1 MEKRFL
7 SIITG
12 TTLLFSFC
20 SCSLCKNIEGEK
32 IIVNIQERG
41 AEISPQMYGIFF
53 EEINHAGDGGL
64 YAELVQNRS
73 FEDGYLPEGF
83 SVRGNILVPPPVKY
97 HITGEVKQIEDRK
110 MRWDSNPIRGWSLQ
124 VKDTT
129 TASIRIIDENPFF
142 ETAPH
147 SLEVSISDASEE
159 IALVNSGFWGM
170 GIEDKGKYFLRTIIR
185 VSLEYKGMVE
195 ARLISES
202 GEILAACPI
211 ATAEPGKW
219 NDVQNTIIST
229 GKDAKAKLAIV
240 FNSTGKV
247 WLDYVSLFPE
257 NTYKGRKNGLR
268 KDIAEKIADLKPAFV
283 RWPGGTIVGGITLDT
298 RMNWKKMLGD
308 PASRPGE
315 IVTWGYRCS
324 YGLGYYEMLQYCED
338 LGADFMY
345 VCNVGLG
352 DQYRMGDACP
362 EDSIQFYIDDCL
374 NAIEYAIGDK
384 STTWGAR
391 RASDGHPE
399 PFSLKYV
406 EVGNEHWGDEYKHR
420 FALFRDA
427 IKERY
432 PQLVIIY
439 NAQEFRSDIVEP
451 TTTDYI
457 DPHFYDSPKGFY
469 NKNNYF
475 DNHPRGNYL
484 IYVGEY
490 ACNSGVGSGNME
502 GALSEAAFIDG
513 MERNS
518 DLVTMTSF
526 APLLENANDR
536 RWPVNLIRFNSE
548 KVIGRSSYYVQK
560 MVSSNRPT
568 YNVWNSL
575 SSEKRDSLS
584 LHFMSSGIDESTGEV
599 VLKFVNGYDEP
610 YTATFE
616 LKGVSEVKRKGQ
628 VITLSAINGKEENSF
643 EEPEKIYPQESSF
656 SKFDKSFT
664 YEFAPFS
671 YTILRMRI
679 KK

>member
-1 MEKRFL
+1 MKKRFL
-7 SIITG
+7 SIVIG
-12 TTLLFSFC
+12 AILLLSLSSF
-20 SCSLCKNIEGEK
+20 NFHENVEGER
-32 IIVNIQERG
+32 IVVNIQDRG
-41 AEISPQMYGIFF
+41 VDTSPQMYGIFF

-73 FEDGYLPEGF
+73 FEDGHLPEGF
-83 SVRGNILVPPPVKY
+83 SVKGNILVPPPVKY
-97 HITGEVKQIEDRK
+97 HLTGEVKQIEDRK
-110 MRWDSNPIRGWSLQ
+110 MRWNPDPIRGWSLQ
-124 VKDTT
+124 VKNP
-129 TASIRIIDENPFF
+129 TAANIKITDENPFF

-147 SLEVSISDASEE
+147 SLEVSITDASEDVV
-159 IALVNSGFWGM
+159 LVNSGFWGM
-170 GIEDKGKYFLRTIIR
+170 NIEEKEKYFLRTIIR
-185 VSLEYKGMVE
+185 VSPEYKGKVE
-195 ARLISES
+195 VRLISEN
-202 GEILAACPI
+202 GQVLAACPI
-211 ATAEPGKW
+211 TINEPEKW
-219 NDVQNTIIST
+219 KDIHNTIT
-229 GKDAKAKLAIV
+229 AKGKDPKAKLAII
-240 FNSTGKV
+240 FNGTGKV

-257 NTYKGRKNGLR
+257 KTYNGRKNGLR
-268 KDIAEKIADLKPAFV
+268 KDIAQKIADLKPAFV
-283 RWPGGTIVGGITLDT
+283 RWPGGTIVGGITLAT

-352 DQYRMGDACP
+352 DQYRMGDSCP

-374 NAIEYAIGDK
+374 NAIEYAIGDQ

-391 RASDGHPE
+391 RAADGHPE

-406 EVGNEHWGDEYKHR
+406 EVGNEHWGNEYKRR

-427 IKERY
+427 IKKRY

-439 NAQEFRSDIVEP
+439 DAQEFKSDVVEP
-451 TTTDYI
+451 ATTDFI
-457 DPHFYDSPKGFY
+457 DPHFYDSPQGFY

-560 MVSSNRPT
+560 MASTNRPT

-575 SSEKRDSLS
+575 SYGKRDSLS
-584 LHFMSSGIDESTGEV
+584 LHFMSSGIDESAGEL
-599 VLKFVNGYDEP
+599 VLKFVNGCNEP
-610 YTATFE
+610 YKTTLE
-616 LKGVSEVKRKGQ
+616 LNGVSSVERKGQ
-628 VITLSAINGKEENSF
+628 VITLSADTQKDENTF
-643 EEPEKIYPQESSF
+643 DEPEKIYPHESTF
-656 SKFDKSFT
+656 TTFGKSFT
-664 YEFAPFS
+664 YEFAPLS
-671 YTILRMRI
+671 YTILRIRI

>member
-1 MEKRFL
+1 MRKRFL
-7 SIITG
+7 SIVIG
-12 TTLLFSFC
+12 AVLLLSFC
-20 SCSLCKNIEGEK
+20 NCSLRENVEGEK
-32 IIVNIQERG
+32 IVVNIQERG
-41 AEISPQMYGIFF
+41 VDISPQMYGIFF

-73 FEDGYLPEGF
+73 FEDGHLPEGF
-83 SVRGNILVPPPVKY
+83 SVRGNTLVPPSVKY
-97 HITGEVKQIEDRK
+97 HLTGEVKQIEDRK
-110 MRWDSNPIRGWSLQ
+110 MRWNPDPIKGWSLQ
-124 VKDTT
+124 VKDV
-129 TASIRIIDENPFF
+129 TAAKIKVTDENPFF

-147 SLEVSISDASEE
+147 SLEVAITDASEE
-159 IALVNSGFWGM
+159 VVLVNSGFWGM
-170 GIEDKGKYFLRTIIR
+170 GVEEKGKYFLRTIIR
-185 VSLEYKGMVE
+185 VSPEYKGVVE

-202 GEILAACPI
+202 GEILATCPI

-219 NDVQNTIIST
+219 NDVQNTIISI
-229 GKDAKAKLAIV
+229 GKDAKAKLAII
-240 FNSTGKV
+240 FNGTGKV
-247 WLDYVSLFPE
+247 WLDYVSLYPE

-268 KDIAEKIADLKPAFV
+268 KDIAQKIADLKPAFV
-283 RWPGGTIVGGITLDT
+283 RWPGGTIVGGITLST

-352 DQYRMGDACP
+352 DQYRMGDTCP
-362 EDSIQFYIDDCL
+362 EDSIRSYIDDCL

-384 STTWGAR
+384 STIWGAR
-391 RASDGHPE
+391 RAADGHPE

-406 EVGNEHWGDEYKHR
+406 EVGNEHWGDEYKRR

-432 PQLVIIY
+432 PQLIIIY
-439 NAQEFRSDIVEP
+439 NAQEFKSDIVEP
-451 TTTDYI
+451 VVTDYI

-475 DNHPRGNYL
+475 DNHPRGNYF

-526 APLLENANDR
+526 APLLENANNR

-548 KVIGRSSYYVQK
+548 TVIGRSSYYVQK
-560 MVSSNRPT
+560 MASTNRPT
-568 YNVWNSL
+568 YNVQNSL
-575 SSEKRDSLS
+575 NSGKRDSLS
-584 LHFMSSGIDESTGEV
+584 LHFISSGIDESTGELI
-599 VLKFVNGYDEP
+599 LKFVNGNDKP
-610 YTATFE
+610 YTAAFE
-616 LKGVSEVKRKGQ
+616 LNGVSGVKRKGQ
-628 VITLSAINGKEENSF
+628 VITLSAANGKEENSF
-643 EEPEKIYPQESSF
+643 EEPEKIYPQKSSF

-664 YEFAPFS
+664 YEFSPFS
-671 YTILRMRI
+671 YTILRIRI